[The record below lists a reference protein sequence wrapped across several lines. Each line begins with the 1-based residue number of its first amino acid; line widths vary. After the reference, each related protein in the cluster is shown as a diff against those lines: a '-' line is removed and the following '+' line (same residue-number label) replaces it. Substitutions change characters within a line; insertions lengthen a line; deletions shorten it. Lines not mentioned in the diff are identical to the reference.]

1 VYKFHEDYSKNDDLS
16 GFIMMLDNIEI
27 DNIRFRDKKDLLKVL
42 EYVFKKY
49 RLYKVD
55 SIYLS

>member
-1 VYKFHEDYSKNDDLS
+1 VYKFHEDYSKKDDLS
-16 GFIMMLDNIEI
+16 GFIMMLDNIDI
-27 DNIRFRDKKDLLKVL
+27 DKVRYRDKKELLKVL
-42 EYVFKKY
+42 EYIFKSY